1 MLLLHETLSRKLP
14 VLSRVQV
21 LANLIYILKI
31 IVLTLV
37 RLNLQCILAIM
48 SSEGNWKRKNKGK
61 EKKGNREEK
70 SGICIMG
77 ICTAFLSAGF
87 VNHRPDELTSATVHR

>member
-21 LANLIYILKI
+21 LANLVYILKI
-31 IVLTLV
+31 IVLILV
-37 RLNLQCILAIM
+37 RLNLQCILATM
-48 SSEGNWKRKNKGK
+48 SSERNWKRKNTGK

-77 ICTAFLSAGF
+77 IFRLSL
-87 VNHRPDELTSATVHR
+87 VTDLRIYCSALC